1 MIDYKL
7 MAALDRMDYSG
18 TLREWLG
25 RIPID
30 VLYALRDCYNDGN
43 LKPVLYAT
51 INRLNEEAGNPPDG
65 FETNTEQLKGARSA
79 AISAAKAA
87 GYRDAKQG
95 IDNFRGWLKA
105 SRQDRSP
112 ELRDALDRAYGAGIE
127 RLNRSATLLGG
138 FLTILSMERDGCVVV
153 DWPLLLT
160 YNPASTVRVRAT
172 EKGRARMK
180 ELELKAALG

>member
-1 MIDYKL
+1 MIDYEL

-25 RIPID
+25 RIPPD
-30 VLYALRDCYNDGN
+30 VLYALRDCLNDGS

-51 INRLNEEAGNPPDG
+51 INRLNEEAGNPADG
-65 FETNTEQLKGARSA
+65 FETNTEQ
-79 AISAAKAA
+79 
-87 GYRDAKQG
+87 
-95 IDNFRGWLKA
+95 
-105 SRQDRSP
+105 
-112 ELRDALDRAYGAGIE
+112 
-127 RLNRSATLLGG
+127 LNRSATLLGG
-138 FLTILSMERDGCVVV
+138 FLTMLSMERDGCVIV

-172 EKGRARMK
+172 DKGRARMK